1 MSAWWRAHV
10 DNVVGHFALC
20 SKCLS
25 RSGACCDKLSA
36 QAVTQ
41 PSPRHARTIC
51 EFLAL
56 AFALGS
62 AWLTLA
68 QLSAARLCFSA
79 LGFARLGSA
88 LWSDRRF
95 VLADQLSA
103 LGSLSALMSALSFA
117 GRCSRLDSLRCS
129 RRCQRCAVVYC
140 DALCCVVLCCVMFCS
155 DVLCCIVFVLCS
167 VVLCCDV
174 LCCDVSCF
182 IVCTRWMTSD
192 FTKAVVA

>member
-1 MSAWWRAHV
+1 MMSAWWRAHV

-117 GRCSRLDSLRCS
+117 GRCSARLF
-129 RRCQRCAVVYC
+129 
-140 DALCCVVLCCVMFCS
+140 ALLS
-155 DVLCCIVFVLCS
+155 ALPA
-167 VVLCCDV
+167 LCCDV
-174 LCCDVSCF
+174 LRCVLLRC
-182 IVCTRWMTSD
+182 
-192 FTKAVVA
+192 VVLRHVL